1 MEWIDHETLAGPEG
15 RIILKA
21 NGLTDPAVIDRL
33 YRASAAGA
41 SIDLII
47 RGRCCL
53 RPGVPGLSEN
63 IRVRSIVGRFLEH
76 SRIYRFGG
84 VGDRPLLITLGSAD
98 LMERN
103 LDRRIEAMV
112 PIEAPDLQ
120 QRLVALLDLALLD
133 DANTWTLQ
141 GNGTWTRV
149 PSGSGISLQDRL
161 RQDALTRAET
171 RADTTT
177 TIPPRPPL
185 AGRRFRWY
193 SPRWWRRLFVSRRH
207 PSSRT

>member
-1 MEWIDHETLAGPEG
+1 M
-15 RIILKA
+15 
-21 NGLTDPAVIDRL
+21 VIDRL
-33 YRASAAGA
+33 YRASQAGV

-47 RGRCCL
+47 RSRCCL

-103 LDRRIEAMV
+103 LDRRIEALV

-120 QRLVALLDLALLD
+120 KRLQALLDLALMD

-141 GNGTWTRV
+141 ADGAWARV
-149 PSGSGISLQDRL
+149 PPGTGVSLQGRL
-161 RQDALTRAET
+161 RQDAMTRAQARTE
-171 RADTTT
+171 AVGSS
-177 TIPPRPPL
+177 PARPP
-185 AGRRFRWY
+185 AVGRRYRWW
-193 SPRWWRRLFVSRRH
+193 SPRQWRRLFGGRRH

>member
-1 MEWIDHETLAGPEG
+1 
-15 RIILKA
+15 
-21 NGLTDPAVIDRL
+21 
-33 YRASAAGA
+33 
-41 SIDLII
+41 
-47 RGRCCL
+47 
-53 RPGVPGLSEN
+53 
-63 IRVRSIVGRFLEH
+63 VGRFLEH

-84 VGDRPLLITLGSAD
+84 IGDRPLLITLGSAD

-141 GNGTWTRV
+141 GDGNWIRV
-149 PSGSGISLQDRL
+149 PSGIGVSLQDSL
-161 RQDALTRAET
+161 RQDALIRAEARPEAAAAIPT
-171 RADTTT
+171 RQRTEE
-177 TIPPRPPL
+177 
-185 AGRRFRWY
+185 RRFRWY
-193 SPRWWRRLFVSRRH
+193 SPRYWRRLFVGRRH